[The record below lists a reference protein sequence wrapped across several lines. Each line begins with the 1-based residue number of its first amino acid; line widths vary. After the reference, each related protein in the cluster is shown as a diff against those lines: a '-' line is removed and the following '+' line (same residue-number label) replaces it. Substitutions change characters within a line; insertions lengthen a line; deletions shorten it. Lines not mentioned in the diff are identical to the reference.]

1 MASLRRTSAPTLLA
15 LMLTLP
21 GCYEGPGEIE
31 GTPWDGDEDGDEDAV
46 DEEPSDDG
54 GNADDGGNGD
64 SAGGAD
70 GGAGAGDDS
79 DTGPSDD
86 DSGDPPDDSA
96 GDDSSGDD
104 SAGDDSSGDDTG
116 EDPPPPSDEVPD
128 NAYCNGVA
136 DWDPAWTDL
145 ENEILVIVNQRR
157 AEGANCGSAGSFGPA
172 GPLTANPALRCA
184 ARVHSQDMVDRNFF
198 DHTNPSGQSPFQRMG
213 EAGYQ
218 YSTAGEN
225 IAAGNSTAAAT
236 MQQWMDSDGHCGNIM
251 NDSFTEL
258 GVGYY
263 PGGQYGHVWTQN
275 FGAP

>member
-86 DSGDPPDDSA
+86 DSGDPP
-96 GDDSSGDD
+96 DD